1 MCTLAHIFEAAGLST
16 VVLTTMRDIAERMK
30 VPRALYTDFPVGRP
44 LGKPRDKTFQ
54 FEVLKAAFCLLEAPE
69 GPIINEF
76 PERISSEYAEP
87 LLCSLPPRV
96 NTNVHPA
103 VDEAQAFKA
112 AYDRALRKTKRT
124 SVGMQIVAEEV
135 PEGIEKFLKIVEGS
149 DWSAVGFSAESI
161 YGTAKDIR
169 SYYEEICCE
178 LAEGEI
184 GAWATEEWFYDSTAA
199 GQVILQARRTMR
211 DKDVAQSIWFGLAP
225 AGRE

>member
-1 MCTLAHIFEAAGLST
+1 VCTLAHIFEAAGLST
-16 VVLTTMRDIAERMK
+16 VVLTPMKDIAERMK
-30 VPRALYTDFPVGRP
+30 VPRALYTAFPVGRP

-54 FEVLKAAFCLLEAPE
+54 SEVLKAAFCLLEAPE
-69 GPIINEF
+69 GPIISEF
-76 PERISSEYAEP
+76 PEKISSENAEP

-135 PEGIEKFLKIVEGS
+135 PEGIEKFLKIVEGT

-211 DKDVAQSIWFGLAP
+211 DKDVAHSIWFGLAP

>member
-1 MCTLAHIFEAAGLST
+1 VCTLAHIFEAAGLSS
-16 VVLTTMRDIAERMK
+16 VVLTPMRDIAERMR
-30 VPRALYTDFPVGRP
+30 VPRALYTAFPVGRP

-54 FEVLKAAFCLLEAPE
+54 SEVLKAAFCLLEAPK
-69 GPIINEF
+69 GPIISEF
-76 PERISSEYAEP
+76 PERISSDDAEP

-96 NTNVHPA
+96 STNLHPA
-103 VDEAQAFKA
+103 VDEAQAFRA
-112 AYDRALRKTKRT
+112 AYDRAFRKTRRT

-135 PEGIEKFLKIVEGS
+135 PEAIGKFLKIADGI
-149 DWSAVGFSAESI
+149 DWSEAGFSAESI
-161 YGTAKDIR
+161 YGTAHDIR

-184 GAWATEEWFYDSTAA
+184 GAWATEEWFYDTTAA

-211 DKDVAQSIWFGLAP
+211 DKNVAQSIWFGLAP

>member
-1 MCTLAHIFEAAGLST
+1 MCTLAHIFEAAGLSS
-16 VVLTTMRDIAERMK
+16 VVLTPMRDIAERMR
-30 VPRALYTDFPVGRP
+30 VPRALYTAFPVGRP

-54 FEVLKAAFCLLEAPE
+54 SEVLKAAFCLLEAPK
-69 GPIINEF
+69 GPIISEF
-76 PERISSEYAEP
+76 PERISSDDAEP

-96 NTNVHPA
+96 STNLHPA
-103 VDEAQAFKA
+103 VDEAQALRA
-112 AYDRALRKTKRT
+112 AYDRAFRKTRRT

-135 PEGIEKFLKIVEGS
+135 PEAIEKFLKIAEGI
-149 DWSAVGFSAESI
+149 DWSEAGFSAESI
-161 YGTAKDIR
+161 YGTAHDIR

-184 GAWATEEWFYDSTAA
+184 GAWATEEWFYDTTAA

-211 DKDVAQSIWFGLAP
+211 DKNVAQSIWFGLAP

>member
-1 MCTLAHIFEAAGLST
+1 VCTLAHIFEAAGLST
-16 VVLTTMRDIAERMK
+16 VVLTPMKDIAERMK
-30 VPRALYTDFPVGRP
+30 VPRALYTAFPVGRP

-54 FEVLKAAFCLLEAPE
+54 SEVLKAAFCLLEAPE
-69 GPIINEF
+69 GPIISEF
-76 PERISSEYAEP
+76 PEKISSENAEP

-135 PEGIEKFLKIVEGS
+135 PEGIEKFLKIVEGT

-169 SYYEEICCE
+169 AYYEEICCE